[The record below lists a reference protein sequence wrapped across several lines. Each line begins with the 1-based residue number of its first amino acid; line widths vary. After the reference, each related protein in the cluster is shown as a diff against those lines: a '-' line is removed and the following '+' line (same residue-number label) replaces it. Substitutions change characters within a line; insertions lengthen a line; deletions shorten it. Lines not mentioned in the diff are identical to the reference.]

1 MAFVINNG
9 EGFLH
14 RNEKRETV
22 KHPEFT
28 GQLVTPDG
36 GKYDVAAY
44 VNESKKSGKKY
55 FKLYI
60 KEPYQAEKKKEAQPD
75 FDDSEIPF

>member
-28 GQLVTPDG
+28 GNLVTPG
-36 GKYDVAAY
+36 GEKYDVAAY
-44 VNESKKSGKKY
+44 VNEAKSGKKY

-60 KEPYQAEKKKEAQPD
+60 KEPFQAEKKKEAQPD
-75 FDDSEIPF
+75 FDDSDIPF